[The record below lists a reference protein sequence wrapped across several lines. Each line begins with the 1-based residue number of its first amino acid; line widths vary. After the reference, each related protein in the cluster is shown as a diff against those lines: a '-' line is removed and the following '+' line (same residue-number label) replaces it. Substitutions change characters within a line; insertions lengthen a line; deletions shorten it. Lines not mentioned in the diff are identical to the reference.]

1 VLLLLLLLAPRYLLA
16 WKHQQQ
22 PLPCPQP
29 PLPLLLMPDPA
40 ARWASMA
47 VQLLLPELLHAS
59 KLGVCLPALAGH

>member
-1 VLLLLLLLAPRYLLA
+1 VLLLLLLPHYFHA

-22 PLPCPQP
+22 PLPCPRP

-59 KLGVCLPALAGH
+59 KLGVRLLALAGH